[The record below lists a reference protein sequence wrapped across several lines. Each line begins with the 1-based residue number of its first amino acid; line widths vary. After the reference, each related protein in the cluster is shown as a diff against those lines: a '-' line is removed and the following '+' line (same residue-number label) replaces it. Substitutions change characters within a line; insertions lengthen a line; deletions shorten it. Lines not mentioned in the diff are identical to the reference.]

1 MNLTNIPNLD
11 GSERNNSL
19 FSYAC
24 SLQAKG
30 VDDFN
35 ITQSVEEANQVFIEP
50 LDNKEVNRLIKSAI
64 TRYEKGVPFNK
75 QETKKEPKKEID
87 TKDQRR
93 EHIEDYDYTDE
104 NGNIVFRKER
114 HHIFNKVT
122 NDFIK
127 KVTPYRDFV
136 NRDENN
142 KPLKNLDRLEPEL
155 KATLYNRLGIKKAR
169 ESKEPL
175 YITEGEKDANTLIKK
190 GLNATCLKSPKE
202 KLSKYHLDQLQGIN
216 TIYIIPDKDIAGY
229 KASSKLFDSLNPY
242 FKDIYTLYWY
252 EDIVK
257 ANKGTQEFEKRDI
270 TDQVEANGIGNN
282 LEKFIKDN
290 SIKGYP
296 DLYRDLIDPRP
307 FNTSFTKLC
316 KLLKV
321 KGQQWLYEYKFDEIQ
336 EGKNVSIPPSVI
348 ADILIETCYFT
359 LLGKKSDTAPIAVYD
374 TSKGIYTTSKRHL
387 HTLINSVE
395 TVSINKQSEIL
406 NQLIIKLHSKEEYNK
421 IFTDSNYSIFGN
433 GIYNKETK
441 RLEAFTPRK
450 IYSSTINVRYNP
462 KAKEPVFKDWS
473 FSDWITNDIA
483 TGNGDKYKLIWQLIG
498 KSLRPNLNKKVAFF
512 LYDENTNTGKS
523 TFSQLLSNLIGEE
536 NTSGL
541 DLEQIEERFS
551 PATAEGKALI
561 IGDDNDREM
570 NIDKSNNFKRITS
583 GELMTVE
590 RKGENAYETRFNT
603 TIVQSMNGLPKFKT
617 VDKGLLGRIRVIR
630 FAKEYKDNKDLNPRV
645 KEEYIYNQEL
655 LEYIAYIAINTDLST
670 IVNTDESMEILKDL
684 ATLGDPIKTF
694 YDEVIIN
701 LSTTTLP
708 PDILFKVFKD
718 WAEFEEGIKP
728 KISQRSF
735 TNKLKEHMLYGGWS
749 YKNKKLDQSFQI
761 DELENIW
768 LDIKKSDIEGG
779 TKPNNGGLDLYLK
792 TYREYI
798 ENGKQ
803 KKCFV
808 KIDNWIN
815 TII

>member
-19 FSYAC
+19 FTYAC

-87 TKDQRR
+87 TNDQRR

-104 NGNIVFRKER
+104 DGNIVFRKER
-114 HHIFNKVT
+114 HHIFNKIT

-127 KVTPYRDFV
+127 KVTPYRDFI

-142 KPLKNLDRLEPEL
+142 KPLKDLDKLKPEL

-216 TIYIIPDKDIAGY
+216 TIYIIPDKDIPGY
-229 KASSKLFDSLNPY
+229 KASSKLFDSLTPY
-242 FKDIYTLYWY
+242 FKDIYTFYWY

-307 FNTSFTKLC
+307 FNTSFPKLC

-359 LLGKKSDTAPIAVYD
+359 LLGKKSDTAPVAVYD
-374 TSKGIYTTSKRHL
+374 TSKGIYTTSKRHI

-406 NQLIIKLHSKEEYNK
+406 NQLIIKLHKIGEYNK
-421 IFTDSNYSIFGN
+421 VFTDSSYSIFSN
-433 GIYNKETK
+433 GIYNHKTK
-441 RLEAFTPRK
+441 RLEKFTPRK

-462 KAKEPVFKDWS
+462 KAIEPSFEDWS
-473 FSDWITNDIA
+473 FNKWIINDIA
-483 TGNGDKYKLIWQLIG
+483 AEDADKYKLIWQMIA
-498 KSLRPNLNKKVAFF
+498 KVIRPNLNKKSSFF

-523 TFSQLLSNLIGEE
+523 TFSTLLENLVGEE

-541 DLEQIEERFS
+541 DLEQIETRFAPS
-551 PATAEGKALI
+551 SLEGKALI
-561 IGDDNDREM
+561 LGDDNDREM

-590 RKGENAYETRFNT
+590 KKGENPYETRFNT

-630 FAKEYKDNKDLNPRV
+630 FAKEYRGKELNPRV

-670 IVNTDESMEILKDL
+670 IVNTEESKEILQDL
-684 ATLGDPIKTF
+684 ATIGDPIKSF
-694 YDEVIIN
+694 YDDIVANIDTLI
-701 LSTTTLP
+701 LP
-708 PDILFKVFKD
+708 PDILFKLFKD
-718 WAEFEEGIKP
+718 WAEFEQGIKTN
-728 KISQRSF
+728 ISQNSF
-735 TNKLKEHMLYGGWS
+735 TNKIKEHMEYNGWS
-749 YKNKKLDQSFQI
+749 YKNKRLDQSFNI
-761 DELENIW
+761 RELKSIW
-768 LDIKKSDIEGG
+768 LDIKKNDIEGG
-779 TKPNNGGLDLYLK
+779 TKPNNGGLDLYINSYK
-792 TYREYI
+792 DDI
-798 ENGKQ
+798 QKGKQ

-808 KIDNWIN
+808 KIK
-815 TII
+815 